1 MTDQKNMFVAIA
13 LSIAILLG
21 WQFFY
26 EKPKLEKQQALI
38 EEQRLD
44 DEARLKAGGSQIPGP
59 QNPDATGAIPPVTN
73 PVTGSPGL
81 GPNLDAAGL
90 AQGIAG
96 AAASR
101 DAALS
106 KTARIKINTE
116 RLRGSISLQGARI
129 DDLILNEYREE
140 LDQESPNIVLL
151 RPTQGE
157 NPYYAEF
164 GWLGAGIKVPDANTV
179 WRANGA
185 MLTIKTPVTLSW
197 DNGEG
202 LLFEQTFSLD
212 DAYMFQISQRI
223 LNQTGVPVTL
233 TPYGLVSRTSTPDIL
248 GFYILHEGLIGVLNE
263 TLKEIDYD
271 DLRDDGPQ
279 EFTTDG
285 GWLGITDKYWLVAL
299 IPDQDESIKA
309 RFIAG
314 KRGAIDLY
322 QTDYIAQPRLIPAG
336 GSVTVS
342 NRLFAGAK
350 EVRIL
355 DRYQEDLKVPLFDK
369 AVDFG
374 WFYFLTKPIFYA
386 LDWLNTQL
394 GNFGLAIL
402 ALTVGIKLLFFPLA
416 NKSYV
421 SMSKMK
427 LLQPKLVELK
437 ERFGDDRQRLN
448 QEMMALYKKEGANP
462 AAGCL
467 PIIVQIPVF
476 FSLYK
481 VLFVNIEMRQA
492 PFYGWIHDLS
502 APDPLGLLTA
512 FGLFSWDV
520 PQMLDIV
527 NIGIWPLLMGIT
539 MFLQQK
545 LNPAPTD
552 PIQAKVFMFMPIMFT
567 FLLAQFPA
575 GLVIYWAWNNVL
587 SISQQYVIMR
597 RAGVRVGG
605 GPRNPVKS
613 GSKKG
618 PNKSGSHKGPKT

>member
-1 MTDQKNMFVAIA
+1 
-13 LSIAILLG
+13 S
-21 WQFFY
+21 
-26 EKPKLEKQQALI
+26 
-38 EEQRLD
+38 
-44 DEARLKAGGSQIPGP
+44 
-59 QNPDATGAIPPVTN
+59 
-73 PVTGSPGL
+73 
-81 GPNLDAAGL
+81 
-90 AQGIAG
+90 
-96 AAASR
+96 
-101 DAALS
+101 
-106 KTARIKINTE
+106 
-116 RLRGSISLQGARI
+116 
-129 DDLILNEYREE
+129 
-140 LDQESPNIVLL
+140 
-151 RPTQGE
+151 
-157 NPYYAEF
+157 
-164 GWLGAGIKVPDANTV
+164 
-179 WRANGA
+179 
-185 MLTIKTPVTLSW
+185 PVTLSW

-202 LLFEQTFSLD
+202 LIFEQTFALD
-212 DAYMFQISQRI
+212 DAYMIQVSQRI
-223 LNQTGVPVTL
+223 KNQTASPVTM
-233 TPYGLVSRTSTPDIL
+233 TPYGLVSRTGTPDIL

-279 EFTTDG
+279 EFTTEG

-299 IPDQDESIKA
+299 IPDQEESIKA

-314 KRGAIDLY
+314 KRGSTDLY
-322 QTDYIAQPRLIPAG
+322 QTDYISQPRLIPAG
-336 GSVTVS
+336 STVTVS

-350 EVRIL
+350 EVKIL
-355 DRYQEDLKVPLFDK
+355 DRYEEELKIPLFDK

-427 LLQPKLVELK
+427 LLQPKVVELK
-437 ERFGDDRQRLN
+437 ERFGEDRQRLN

-512 FGLFSWDV
+512 FGLFAWDV
-520 PQMLDIV
+520 PQSLNIV
-527 NIGIWPLLMGIT
+527 NIGIWPLFMGIT

-545 LNPAPTD
+545 LNPTPTD
-552 PIQAKVFMFMPIMFT
+552 PIQAKVFMFMPIVFT

-597 RAGVRVGG
+597 RAGVKIGG
-605 GPRNPVKS
+605 GPSNPV
-613 GSKKG
+613 
-618 PNKSGSHKGPKT
+618 KSGSHKGPKT

>member
-1 MTDQKNMFVAIA
+1 MTDQKNMFMAIA

-21 WQFFY
+21 WQLLY
-26 EKPKLEKQQALI
+26 EKPKLEQQQALI
-38 EEQRLD
+38 EQQRLD
-44 DEARLKAGGSQIPGP
+44 DEARQKQGGTQIPGP
-59 QNPDATGAIPPVTN
+59 QSPDAAGAIPPATQ
-73 PVTGSPGL
+73 PIAEQPGL
-81 GPNLDAAGL
+81 GPNLGAAGL
-90 AQGIAG
+90 AQG
-96 AAASR
+96 AASEAANR
-101 DAALS
+101 EAALS
-106 KTARIKINTE
+106 KTARVKIRSE
-116 RLRGSISLQGARI
+116 RLFGSISLQGGRI

-140 LDQESPNIVLL
+140 LDPESPNIVLL

-164 GWLGAGIKVPDANTV
+164 GWLGTGMKVPDANTV
-179 WRANGA
+179 WRANGST
-185 MLTIKTPVTLSW
+185 LTPKSPVTLSW

-202 LLFEQTFSLD
+202 LIFEQTFALD
-212 DAYMFQISQRI
+212 DAYMIQVSQRI
-223 LNQTGVPVTL
+223 KNQTASPVTM
-233 TPYGLVSRTSTPDIL
+233 TPYGLVSRTGTPDIL

-279 EFTTDG
+279 EFTTEG

-299 IPDQDESIKA
+299 IPDQEESIKA

-314 KRGAIDLY
+314 KRGSTDLY
-322 QTDYIAQPRLIPAG
+322 QTDYISQPRLIPAG
-336 GSVTVS
+336 STVTVS

-350 EVRIL
+350 EVKIL
-355 DRYQEDLKVPLFDK
+355 DRYEEELKIPLFDK

-427 LLQPKLVELK
+427 LLQPKVVELK
-437 ERFGDDRQRLN
+437 ERFGEDRQRLN
-448 QEMMALYKKEGANP
+448 QEMMALYKKEGANT

-512 FGLFSWDV
+512 FGLFAWDV
-520 PQMLDIV
+520 PQSLNIV
-527 NIGIWPLLMGIT
+527 NIGIWPLFMGIT

-545 LNPAPTD
+545 LNPTPTD
-552 PIQAKVFMFMPIMFT
+552 PIQAKVFMFMPIVFT

-597 RAGVRVGG
+597 RAGVKIGG
-605 GPRNPVKS
+605 GPSNPV
-613 GSKKG
+613 
-618 PNKSGSHKGPKT
+618 KSGSHKGPKT